1 MNPINQYTPKKSLSI
16 PKVILLQTFTFVM
29 IFIFGLN
36 SLNLFAQSHD
46 QPSDNLEILSTKPS
60 HKKPVI
66 VVIGENQYTELT
78 DFIVPYGILKRS
90 DIAEVYAVA
99 ENKGKLDMFPAL
111 SIEINTSLDDFDNL
125 HPEGS
130 DLVIVPAIHNAENK
144 TIIHWIQNQYER
156 GATIVGICDG
166 VWTLGYAGLLKNKHA
181 TGHWYSKEKLSNV
194 FSDTI
199 WIRNKRY
206 VQDKNIITTTG
217 VTASIPVS
225 LALVESIAG
234 TKKAKEMATELGVT
248 HWDAHHN
255 SEGFYLDWQQYITAA
270 KNLIFF
276 WNYERIGISMY
287 EGMDEISL
295 ALVADAYSRTY
306 RSKTVAIT
314 NGNRPVLTKSGI
326 KFVSEMEEGE
336 KIQIHS
342 QIEIPKQKK
351 AFDQL
356 VHTLVEIEKKFGRT
370 TKRFVATQI
379 ELPID

>member
-1 MNPINQYTPKKSLSI
+1 MENSRGKNKGS
-16 PKVILLQTFTFVM
+16 VA
-29 IFIFGLN
+29 LN
-36 SLNLFAQSHD
+36 FR
-46 QPSDNLEILSTKPS
+46 I
-60 HKKPVI
+60 
-66 VVIGENQYTELT
+66 YR
-78 DFIVPYGILKRS
+78 ILKRS

-379 ELPID
+379 EFPID